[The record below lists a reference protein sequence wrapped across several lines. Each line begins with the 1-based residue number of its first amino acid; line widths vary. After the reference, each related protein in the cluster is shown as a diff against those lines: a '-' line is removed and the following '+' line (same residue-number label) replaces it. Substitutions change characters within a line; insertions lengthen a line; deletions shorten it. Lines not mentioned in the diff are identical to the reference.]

1 MKTNPKTE
9 PRDFHQARWDE
20 PILFELSSP
29 GERGVQVPAPGP
41 AAAACGDPLRDLPEG
56 MRRKTPPALPEM
68 AQMRVLRHYL
78 RLSQE
83 TLGADLN
90 VDIGQGTC
98 TMKYSPKI
106 NDQFAASPKLAELH
120 PLQDPTTVQGA
131 LEILHETERFLKEV
145 SGLDRFCLH
154 PGGGS
159 QAILGI
165 GSVIRNWV
173 DAQGLSGQKDEIV
186 TTIFSHPSNPAVAK
200 IKGFKVV
207 TVYPDPVTGRPDL
220 EAFKAAV
227 NERTA
232 ALLITNPEDIGIYNP
247 HIREMTDLVH
257 SVGGLC
263 SYDQAN
269 ANGILGI
276 TRAREAGFDLCFF
289 NLHKTFSSPH
299 GCGGPGSG
307 VFGVREHLVPFLP
320 APVVDKDAQGRFF
333 LQYQGVDRENR
344 IKDYYGVL
352 PAIVRAYAWILSL
365 GDEGLREVARVSI
378 LNNNYIFRKTLQIP
392 GFEAPYA
399 KGEHRMEQVRYS
411 MQDLM
416 DATGCGIGDVQNR
429 IFDYGMHIWSSHEP
443 WLVPQPF
450 TVEPTESYSVE
461 EMDEYVAVLE
471 RIAREARENPET
483 LKHAPHRSTIHHVD
497 HDALEDPK
505 RWAITWRAYQR
516 KYRGYFE
523 PRS

>member
-9 PRDFHQARWDE
+9 PRDFHQAKWDE
-20 PILFELSSP
+20 PVIFELSTP
-29 GERGVQVPAPGP
+29 GERGVLLPGTEP
-41 AAAACGDPLRDLPEG
+41 EIAALGNPWEDLPKELH
-56 MRRKTPPALPEM
+56 RTTPPALPEM
-68 AQMRVLRHYL
+68 SQMRVLKHYL

-83 TLGADLN
+83 NLGADLN
-90 VDIGQGTC
+90 IDIGQGTC

-106 NDQFAASPKLAELH
+106 NDQFATSPKLAELH
-120 PLQDPTTVQGA
+120 PLQAPSTVQGT
-131 LEILHETERFLKEV
+131 LEILYETEQFLKEI

-173 DAQGLSGQKDEIV
+173 DANGMADRKDEIV

-200 IKGFKVV
+200 IKGFKVI
-207 TVYPDPVTGRPDL
+207 TIYPDPVTGRPDMK
-220 EAFKAAV
+220 AFMAAV

-232 ALLITNPEDIGIYNP
+232 ALLITNPEDIGLYNP
-247 HIREMTDLVH
+247 SIREMTDLVH

-269 ANGILGI
+269 ANGVLGI
-276 TRAREAGFDLCFF
+276 ARAREAGFDLCFF

-307 VFGVREHLVPFLP
+307 VLGVQKHLVPFLP
-320 APVVDKDAQGRFF
+320 APVVDVDDQGNYF
-333 LQYQGVDRENR
+333 LQYEGVDRENR

-352 PAIVRAYAWILSL
+352 PAIVRAYAWMLSL

-378 LNNNYIFRKTLQIP
+378 LNNNYIFRKILRIP
-392 GFEAPYA
+392 GADAPFA
-399 KGEHRMEQVRYS
+399 AGEHRMEQVRYS
-411 MQDLM
+411 WQGLK
-416 DATGCGIGDVQNR
+416 DATGCGVADVQNR
-429 IFDYGMHIWSSHEP
+429 IFDFGMHIWTSHEP
-443 WLVPQPF
+443 WIVPEPF
-450 TVEPTESYSVE
+450 TIEPTESYSKDE
-461 EMDEYVAVLE
+461 LDEYVAVLE
-471 RIAREARENPET
+471 QIVREAHENPDI
-483 LKHAPHRSTIHHVD
+483 LKKAPHRSTIHHVD
-497 HDALEDPK
+497 HDVLEDPK
-505 RWAITWRAYQR
+505 RWAITWRAYNR

-523 PRS
+523 AR